1 MKAAA
6 LSQPMR
12 RKLPP
17 AKGPRMINSNTY
29 EYGHDSQSEI
39 DKVMVVVMCLVW
51 SSSSDDVEAMKR
63 MRELLLVLHFLF
75 DKLFMSRS
83 AHESSTL
90 PWLPNEL
97 MFEICHALFELYRDE
112 DRS

>member
-1 MKAAA
+1 
-6 LSQPMR
+6 
-12 RKLPP
+12 
-17 AKGPRMINSNTY
+17 
-29 EYGHDSQSEI
+29 
-39 DKVMVVVMCLVW
+39 VFVW
-51 SSSSDDVEAMKR
+51 SPSTHQIVAHSHTGFHDD
-63 MRELLLVLHFLF
+63 LV
-75 DKLFMSRS
+75 KLFMSRS